1 MNEFEQWQR
10 DILDKLI
17 SWMRFPMD
25 DNDDYT
31 HGYNNAL
38 TDIIEYIESVQHPE
52 LYQPEADFCAADYAQ
67 ALLELGTA
75 PQARQTGD

>member
-10 DILDKLI
+10 DILDELI

-31 HGYNNAL
+31 QGYNNAL

-52 LYQPEADFCAADYAQ
+52 LYQQ
-67 ALLELGTA
+67 K
-75 PQARQTGD
+75 GD